1 MGRVKL
7 AIKTI
12 ETAVGRRVTY
22 SKRRAGLEKK
32 AQELATLC
40 DIDLLL
46 ILFSPAGKP
55 SWINGSKSPPEEVLM
70 RFANLSP
77 QDRAKRKV
85 EALEQLKRVFKKLDH
100 NVNVED
106 YTRVPTNSIEELHQ
120 HLQNLQLQFLHLQQ
134 RLRLYET
141 YQTLEEA
148 NSVERVL
155 QKRLEEVR
163 SRKQQL
169 SNLCVAPYNE
179 SMEQQIYADVVM
191 PSSVQQH
198 QGANWDANG
207 SRQQTT
213 TWDFEGNRQHSS
225 SNWDTDGTRQLN
237 NIALSQLSSPM
248 FMQSN
253 LL

>member
-12 ETAVGRRVTY
+12 ETSVGRQVTY

-55 SWINGSKSPPEEVLM
+55 SWINGNKSPPEEVLT

-100 NVNVED
+100 DVNVEE
-106 YTRVPTNSIEELHQ
+106 YTRVPTQSIEELHQ
-120 HLQNLQLQFLHLQQ
+120 HLQHLQIQYLHLQQ
-134 RLRLYET
+134 RLRGYESC
-141 YQTLEEA
+141 QTLEEA
-148 NSVERVL
+148 NGLEGVL
-155 QKRLEEVR
+155 HKRLEEVR
-163 SRKQQL
+163 SQKQL
-169 SNLCVAPYNE
+169 LESNLCMVPYNE
-179 SMEQQIYADVVM
+179 SIEQQLYAEVMLPSSMEQHPAT
-191 PSSVQQH
+191 
-198 QGANWDANG
+198 NWE
-207 SRQQTT
+207 T
-213 TWDFEGNRQHSS
+213 E
-225 SNWDTDGTRQLN
+225 SNRQLN
-237 NIALSQLSSPM
+237 TLAFQHLANPM
-248 FMQSN
+248 FIQSN